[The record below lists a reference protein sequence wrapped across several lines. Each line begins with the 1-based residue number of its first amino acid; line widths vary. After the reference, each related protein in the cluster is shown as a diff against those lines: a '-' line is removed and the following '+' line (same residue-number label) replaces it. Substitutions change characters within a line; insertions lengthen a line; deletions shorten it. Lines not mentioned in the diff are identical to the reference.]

1 MSAERIVETTLSAKT
16 KDQTVKEEINHNMT
30 ICVSLAWLVAD
41 TSAVGLDDP
50 VADAGVTGGDPCA

>member
-16 KDQTVKEEINHNMT
+16 KDQTVKEEKTQH
-30 ICVSLAWLVAD
+30 VSLAWLVAD